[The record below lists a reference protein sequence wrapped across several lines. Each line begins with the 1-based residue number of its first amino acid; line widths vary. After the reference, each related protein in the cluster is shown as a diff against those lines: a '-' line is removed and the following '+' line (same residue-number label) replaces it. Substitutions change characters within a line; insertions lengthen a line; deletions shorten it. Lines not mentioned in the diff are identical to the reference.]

1 MLVRFASSPGSTDR
15 RNRGQG
21 EQRRAGHAADRGDKE
36 MVLPDRAETGDRV
49 RFDADRIDG
58 TITIATMDE
67 VKRRSII
74 MTN

>member
-1 MLVRFASSPGSTDR
+1 
-15 RNRGQG
+15 
-21 EQRRAGHAADRGDKE
+21 